1 MMSTVSLTE
10 HSAKRQRYVAV
21 LLDVMSRPSGAIGLS
36 LVVFHVCLAI
46 ISPVIVPYDF
56 KLQDA
61 SLMLSQPSNTHWL
74 GADHLGR
81 DIFSRTMLGGREA
94 LSASYSA

>member
-1 MMSTVSLTE
+1 MSTAALTE
-10 HSAKRQRYVAV
+10 HPAKRQRYVLV

-46 ISPVIVPYDF
+46 ISPVIAPYDF
-56 KLQDA
+56 KLQMPRDA
-61 SLMLSQPSNTHWL
+61 QPAKQHALAW
-74 GADHLGR
+74 ADHLGR

-94 LSASYSA
+94 LL

>member
-1 MMSTVSLTE
+1 MSTAALTE
-10 HSAKRQRYVAV
+10 HPAKRQRYILV

-46 ISPVIVPYDF
+46 ISPVIAPYDF

-61 SLMLSQPSNTHWL
+61 SLPHPTYHISAFYNMVRLRYVD
-74 GADHLGR
+74 ADLHKQ
-81 DIFSRTMLGGREA
+81 RTC
-94 LSASYSA
+94 